1 MRTITKKQNR
11 LVWLLAFLASALVV
25 SMLVNSVQPIVYQQ
39 NSAEDRIQ
47 RSLNG
52 VRKWSTEKTFFL
64 TQTNGSSTPFEV
76 AKFECCGTGG
86 AVTRDGRLVMGYLN
100 TVEGSQIGTTS
111 KVQIPEIDTSILIHE
126 LLHLVTTQP
135 AVLARCP
142 ALGESRLQE
151 ELAYNIEGLYTQIKS
166 LDEDGFIKLIK

>member
-1 MRTITKKQNR
+1 MRKNQNKIAW
-11 LVWLLAFLASALVV
+11 VLAFLTSALIV
-25 SMLVNSVQPIVYQQ
+25 SMLVNSARPTVYQQ
-39 NSAEDRIQ
+39 NFTEDRIQ
-47 RSLNG
+47 RSING
-52 VRKWSTEKTFFL
+52 VPKWNTEKTFFL

-86 AVTRDGRLVMGYLN
+86 VVTRDGRLVMGYLN
-100 TVEGSQIGTTS
+100 TVEGNQIGTTS
-111 KVQIPEIDTSILIHE
+111 KIQIPEIDTSILIHE
-126 LLHLVTTQP
+126 LLHLVTIQP
-135 AVLARCP
+135 SVLARCP